1 MATPDAMD
9 ERCHIDSVEEGVL
22 ECVLSQLRPS
32 DLASLAA
39 TSAGMRALVRRARLT
54 VRVDAERLSHRAGT
68 GRRDPKAQ
76 QEAMLASL
84 PTLAPR
90 CARLDLT
97 GSRASDQSVAR
108 ALSRLAHLR
117 EVILDG
123 CHRVSTSTAQALVD
137 ERRDSPVDLVSLQRC
152 FGLVD
157 GAALLALA
165 LGWWRRVFLAR
176 HLSATHLLVPGR
188 RLPVSDAPGHLTTLS
203 LTCCAFQCSAAELVR
218 AVAAGAPRLE
228 VLGVGGSSFGARV
241 VRARGAGAGRRGGGN
256 TASAGFASR
265 DDDDEEGD
273 DDDDD
278 DDDDASVF
286 DVDDVESD
294 ARRRAEALSGAFVA
308 LPKLRALEATFAN
321 PEDPFEPASS
331 WLAPAVSRVAEL
343 ANAADADAVTVT
355 VPVPVP
361 VRTYD
366 LWDAADARCVLRL
379 AAEDA
384 RDGPRAAGDVSALR
398 AAANCAPPR
407 GFKVT
412 PLHAAVSAL
421 APDPREDRAAKESAS
436 ASSEETRGTRPRR
449 GGRARRALVR
459 MLKDRVGGVA
469 RDDEDE
475 AEEEKREEEK
485 REEKQ
490 DQDDD
495 GVGSGSGSV
504 SGSGS
509 GSCFEFDFDLEAAGA
524 SSAATDADEGEAA
537 IRALIAMGADVNAR
551 DRSGATPLFLAAEIG
566 RGATVECLLAAG
578 AEPAARN
585 NLGESPLYIAALKGR
600 DAALGALLRHCRA
613 EGLPWQDPE
622 WYGDGW
628 TPLHAAACANHP
640 GIAKTLLDA
649 AAEVQAEASEASAE
663 ASAGLARA
671 LTTGSN
677 STTGA
682 KSTTTT
688 TPTTPPRKAPSPS
701 SRTPPTSPPG
711 APPPI
716 VSAKNRY
723 GATALHI
730 AALLGSAPLVEA
742 LLAAGAPHKTRDGNG
757 MRPIDV
763 AAREGHAALWEILA
777 GVDGEDDPEE
787 MFRSRGGRRRTHR

>member
-1 MATPDAMD
+1 MKSEGESAVDALVSGARAKAESGRMATPDAME

-54 VRVDAERLSHRAGT
+54 VRVDAERLSQRDGT
-68 GRRDPKAQ
+68 GWRNPKAQ
-76 QEAMLASL
+76 QEAMLTSL
-84 PTLAPR
+84 PALAPR

-97 GSRASDQSVAR
+97 GSRASDQSVAG

-137 ERRDSPVDLVSLQRC
+137 ERRDNPVELVSLQRC

-176 HLSATHLLVPGR
+176 HLSATHLLVPGI
-188 RLPVSDAPGHLTTLS
+188 RLPLSEAPGHLTTLS

-241 VRARGAGAGRRGGGN
+241 VRERGEGRAWGGGR
-256 TASAGFASR
+256 AADELAAR
-265 DDDDEEGD
+265 EEDDRGD

-278 DDDDASVF
+278 DDAAVF

-294 ARRRAEALSGAFVA
+294 ARRRAEVLAEAFVA
-308 LPKLRALEATFAN
+308 LPKLRALEVTFAH
-321 PEDPFEPASS
+321 PEDPFERASS

-343 ANAADADAVTVT
+343 ADAADAVTDS
-355 VPVPVP
+355 
-361 VRTYD
+361 VRTYH
-366 LWDAADARCVLRL
+366 LWDAADTRCVLRL

-384 RDGPRAAGDVSALR
+384 RDGPRAAGTSPR
-398 AAANCAPPR
+398 YAPR
-407 GFKVT
+407 RI
-412 PLHAAVSAL
+412 AY
-421 APDPREDRAAKESAS
+421 PREGSKSRRYTPPSPRS
-436 ASSEETRGTRPRR
+436 RRTREKIARGRRRRRRRRRRRPRR
-449 GGRARRALVR
+449 RPRKRRDRGAARAREAPWFECSKIASAAWRAARTRTRTRTEGGRRRTRTGVMTGSVPVPVPVR
-459 MLKDRVGGVA
+459 FRFGS
-469 RDDEDE
+469 R
-475 AEEEKREEEK
+475 
-485 REEKQ
+485 
-490 DQDDD
+490 
-495 GVGSGSGSV
+495 SGSGSD
-504 SGSGS
+504 SRSRS
-509 GSCFEFDFDLEAAGA
+509 DFDFAPEMDV
-524 SSAATDADEGEAA
+524 GEAA
-537 IRALIAMGADVNAR
+537 VRALIAIGADVNAR

-566 RGATVECLLAAG
+566 RGATVERLLAAG

-600 DAALGALLRHCRA
+600 DVALRALLRHCRA
-613 EGLPWQDPE
+613 EHLPWQDPE

-640 GIAKTLLDA
+640 GIAKILLDA
-649 AAEVQAEASEASAE
+649 AAEIQAEASGASAE
-663 ASAGLARA
+663 ASAELARA
-671 LTTGSN
+671 LATGSV
-677 STTGA
+677 SKPKSISVRA
-682 KSTTTT
+682 KSTTSSPTT
-688 TPTTPPRKAPSPS
+688 TTHPTSPPRKVPS

-723 GATALHI
+723 GATRVTHRRPVGI
-730 AALLGSAPLVEA
+730 G
-742 LLAAGAPHKTRDGNG
+742 AAGGDAVSGG
-757 MRPIDV
+757 G
-763 AAREGHAALWEILA
+763 AAQDA
-777 GVDGEDDPEE
+777 
-787 MFRSRGGRRRTHR
+787 RR